1 MDLAAGLWQLELDRV
16 GEQGGRD
23 HEDDEQHQHDIYHG
37 DHVDLGQRLIVR
49 VTWEFAEGHY
59 ICPCLALST
68 AASGVTLALVCSTPV
83 TSKAKRS

>member
-1 MDLAAGLWQLELDRV
+1 MDLAAGLGQLELDRV

-37 DHVDLGQRLIVR
+37 DHVDLGEGLIVR
-49 VTWEFAEGHY
+49 VSGEFAKGHY
-59 ICPCLALST
+59 IFPCLVLST

-83 TSKAKRS
+83 TSRAKRS